1 METGTRA
8 RGLAGCARGYAPGDG
23 VCGRRVA
30 TAKVSSAYT
39 RMTTHSVNVGAQC
52 ASVRCAFLIASQLL
66 EIELTRSQKTR
77 KLFLI
82 ASFSAISAPAR
93 HGGPAPHHLTNHNPR
108 IAPFL
113 FDTNKPH
120 KIIILTRAL
129 MKTKEKQ
136 FSIRYRFALRSIG
149 LPAAGGKS
157 CKSPRRACPLRS
169 CIGALRSHSDQMRTG
184 RIARRRQA
192 YATAFLASIGTAML
206 LSSSEVPHERQ

>member
-1 METGTRA
+1 METGARA
-8 RGLAGCARGYAPGDG
+8 RGLAGWARERALGDG

-30 TAKVSSAYT
+30 AAKVPSACT
-39 RMTTHSVNVGAQC
+39 RMAAHSVNVGAQC
-52 ASVRCAFLIASQLL
+52 ASARRAILIASQLL
-66 EIELTRSQKTR
+66 EIELTCSQQTR

-82 ASFSAISAPAR
+82 ASFSAISA
-93 HGGPAPHHLTNHNPR
+93 PAPHHLTNHNPR

-113 FDTNKPH
+113 FDSNKAH

-136 FSIRYRFALRSIG
+136 FSIRYKFGVRSIG
-149 LPAAGGKS
+149 NPT
-157 CKSPRRACPLRS
+157 RALRS

-184 RIARRRQA
+184 SRQA

-206 LSSSEVPHERQ
+206 LSSSEVAYERQ